1 MKRSNEQI
9 KLHNLRGEL
18 RFLVTLDPDLKK
30 FSDFLIRSINDCTPG
45 REVEM
50 FDKIQTII
58 HEQHEKIK
66 NGISPITTTVNKRAI
81 Y

>member
-1 MKRSNEQI
+1 MKRSNAEI

-18 RFLVTLDPDLKK
+18 RFLVTLDPDFKK

-50 FDKIQTII
+50 FDKIKTII
-58 HEQHEKIK
+58 QEKHEEIR
-66 NGISPITTTVNKRAI
+66 ITG
-81 Y
+81 

>member
-1 MKRSNEQI
+1 MKTNEQI

-18 RFLVTLDPDLKK
+18 RFLVTLDPDFKK
-30 FSDFLIRSINDCTPG
+30 FSDFLIRSINDWTPG
-45 REVEM
+45 REQEM

-66 NGISPITTTVNKRAI
+66 NGIS
-81 Y
+81 

>member
-1 MKRSNEQI
+1 MKSNEQI

-50 FDKIQTII
+50 HDKIIKII
-58 HEQHEKIK
+58 REKHEEIR
-66 NGISPITTTVNKRAI
+66 ITG
-81 Y
+81 

>member
-1 MKRSNEQI
+1 MKRTNEQI
-9 KLHNLRGEL
+9 KLRNLKGEL
-18 RFLVTLDPDLKK
+18 RFLVTLRPDFQK

-58 HEQHEKIK
+58 NEQHEKIK
-66 NGISPITTTVNKRAI
+66 NGIS
-81 Y
+81 

>member
-1 MKRSNEQI
+1 MKSNNET
-9 KLHNLRGEL
+9 KLHNLKGEL
-18 RFLVTLDPDLKK
+18 RFLVTLEPGFKK

-45 REVEM
+45 KETEM

-66 NGISPITTTVNKRAI
+66 NEIRAI
-81 Y
+81 TR

>member
-1 MKRSNEQI
+1 MKSNEQI

-18 RFLVTLDPDLKK
+18 RLLVTLDPDFQK
-30 FSDFLIRSINDCTPG
+30 FSDCLIRSINDCTPG

-66 NGISPITTTVNKRAI
+66 NGIS
-81 Y
+81 

>member
-1 MKRSNEQI
+1 MKKLNDLKTNEQI

-18 RFLVTLDPDLKK
+18 RFLVTLDPDFQK

-58 HEQHEKIK
+58 NEQHEKIK
-66 NGISPITTTVNKRAI
+66 NGIS
-81 Y
+81 

>member
-1 MKRSNEQI
+1 MKSSAGKMKSNEQI

-18 RFLVTLDPDLKK
+18 RFLVTLDPDFQK

-58 HEQHEKIK
+58 NEQHEKIK
-66 NGISPITTTVNKRAI
+66 NGI
-81 Y
+81 

>member
-1 MKRSNEQI
+1 MRSNAGKMKSNEQI

-18 RFLVTLDPDLKK
+18 RFLVTLNPDFKK

-50 FDKIQTII
+50 FDKIIKII
-58 HEQHEKIK
+58 REKHEEIR
-66 NGISPITTTVNKRAI
+66 ITG
-81 Y
+81 

>member
-1 MKRSNEQI
+1 MKRSNAEI
-9 KLHNLRGEL
+9 KLLNLRGEL

-45 REVEM
+45 KETEM

-58 HEQHEKIK
+58 HEQREKIK
-66 NGISPITTTVNKRAI
+66 NGISPITG
-81 Y
+81 